1 MKSLLVEIQTEEIPA
16 GYIAPALKAMAE
28 LLTAKMAAARIAHGP
43 TKTFGTP
50 RRLAVIISDVAE
62 KQETINRELT
72 GPPARVAFDASG
84 NPTVAAKKFAEK
96 VGVALNRLTV
106 KETPKGEYL
115 CAQTIERGQAAKR
128 LLAKIIPEMIL
139 AIPFP
144 KTMHWADWHITFARP
159 VLSVCA
165 LLGDKV
171 IGFGLGPIK
180 SGRHTRGHS
189 FMQPKKIRLIEADS
203 YAKTLEEAE
212 VISDIDKR
220 RQMVA
225 TEIRSAAKSVGGQ
238 ILTDEGLLDI
248 VTNLVEY
255 PIAVA
260 GSFDE
265 KFLKLPREILIT
277 AMREHQKYFAVVND
291 QDNLMPYF
299 VAVNN
304 TRAKDLA
311 LVAKGHQR
319 VIRARLADAS
329 FFYESDLKETFDQR
343 VEKLKGVLFQAKL
356 GTLHAKVLRVQKLAG
371 FLADETA
378 SNDTLKENVLRAAFL
393 CKADLVSQVVG
404 EFPKLQGAMGRVY
417 AALGSEPDEVAAAI
431 EAHYKPT
438 YSGGPLPE
446 TVTGALLAIADKI
459 DSICG
464 CFGVGLL
471 PTGASDPYALRR
483 QAIGLL
489 QIMLDRKFTIS
500 IERAI
505 GKSVKLFG
513 AKSVQEIKGTT
524 EAVAQFL
531 TSRMSHLLAEQGFA
545 KDVVAATLGL
555 SADNVPEA
563 WQRVKA
569 LQELKSAPDFEPL
582 AVAFKRVVNIIKKA
596 DAADTAKVDE
606 SLFEH
611 GAEKALY
618 KKLLTVEKDVA
629 NQLKKSAFGLA
640 LAQVA
645 TMRDAVDAFFDGVM
659 VLTDDA
665 KIRANRLALLS
676 QIATLFAQF
685 ADFSKIS
692 T

>member
-28 LLTAKMAAARIAHGP
+28 LLTAKMAAARIVHGP

-50 RRLAVIISDVAE
+50 RRLAIMVSDVAE
-62 KQETINRELT
+62 KQETIKSELT
-72 GPPARVAFDASG
+72 GPPAKIAFDASG
-84 NPTVAAKKFAEK
+84 NPTVAAQKFAEK
-96 VGVALNRLTV
+96 VGVALKRLTV
-106 KETPKGEYL
+106 KKTPKGEYL
-115 CAQTIERGQAAKR
+115 SAQKTERGQTAKS

-144 KTMHWADWHITFARP
+144 KTMHWADWQINFARP
-159 VLSVCA
+159 VLSVCV

-171 IGFGLGPIK
+171 IGFYLGPLK
-180 SGRHTRGHS
+180 SGRQTRGHS
-189 FMQPKKIRLIEADS
+189 FMQPKKIRLNDAGS
-203 YAKTLEEAE
+203 YVKTLEAAE
-212 VISDIDKR
+212 VICDIDKR
-220 RQMVA
+220 RKMVA
-225 TEIRSAAKSVGGQ
+225 VEIETAAKSVGGQ
-238 ILTDEGLLDI
+238 ILTDEGLLDT

-255 PIAVA
+255 PVAVA
-260 GSFDE
+260 GSFDN

-277 AMREHQKYFAVVND
+277 AMREHQKYFAVVNNRN
-291 QDNLMPYF
+291 NLMPYF

-319 VIRARLADAS
+319 VIRARLADAA

-343 VEKLKGVLFQAKL
+343 VEKLKRILFQAKL
-356 GTLHAKVLRVQKLAG
+356 GTVHAKVLRVQKLAG
-371 FLADETA
+371 FLADETG
-378 SNDTLKENVLRAAFL
+378 SNDDLKKHVLRAAFL

-417 AALGSEPDEVAAAI
+417 AALGNEPDDVAAAI
-431 EAHYKPT
+431 EEHYKPT
-438 YSGGPLPE
+438 YSGGPLPMSA
-446 TVTGALLAIADKI
+446 TGAILAVADKI

-483 QAIGLL
+483 QAIGLM
-489 QIMLDRKFTIS
+489 QILLDKNFTIS
-500 IERAI
+500 LKDAI
-505 GKSVKLFG
+505 GKSVTLFG
-513 AKSVQEIKGTT
+513 AKSVQEIKATND
-524 EAVAQFL
+524 AVIQFL
-531 TSRMSHLLAEQGFA
+531 TSRMSHLLAEEGFS
-545 KDVVAATLGL
+545 KDVVAATLAVA
-555 SADNVPEA
+555 ADNVPEA

-582 AVAFKRVVNIIKKA
+582 AVAFKRVVNIIKQA
-596 DAADTAKVDE
+596 DAADAAKVDE
-606 SLFEH
+606 GLFEH
-611 GAEKALY
+611 ASEKALL
-618 KKLLTVEKDVA
+618 KKLLEVQKAVTG
-629 NQLKKSAFGLA
+629 QLKKGAFGAA
-640 LAQVA
+640 LQQVA
-645 TMRDAVDAFFDGVM
+645 TMRDAVDAFFEGVM
-659 VLTDDA
+659 VLTEDA

-676 QIATLFAQF
+676 QIAKLFAQF